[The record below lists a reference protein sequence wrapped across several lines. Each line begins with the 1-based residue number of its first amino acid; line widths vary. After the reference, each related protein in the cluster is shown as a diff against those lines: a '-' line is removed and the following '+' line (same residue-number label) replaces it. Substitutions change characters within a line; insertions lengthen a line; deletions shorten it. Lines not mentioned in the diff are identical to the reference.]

1 MAEAYR
7 AMTSTPVNRHIRR
20 ILALAF
26 WLLLWQLCALKVG
39 KELILPGP
47 FAVVR
52 ALIALASQSAFWIN
66 TVTTIIRIISGYLLG
81 VITAVIL
88 AVLTCRF
95 AVADTLIS
103 PVIRV
108 VRATPVASFIILA
121 LLWMGK
127 SNVPVLMAMLM
138 VIPVVWENI
147 TAQYRATDKNLIEM
161 AQAYRLSDWKKFRY
175 IYVPS
180 AFPGFLSGC
189 LTAMGLA
196 WKSGIAA
203 EVLSQPKVAIGSNL
217 YYSKLYLETPELF
230 AWTAVVVILSM
241 LIEKIIRFLLFRG
254 VSHENK

>member
-1 MAEAYR
+1 
-7 AMTSTPVNRHIRR
+7 MTSTRVNRRLR
-20 ILALAF
+20 KILALAF
-26 WLLLWQLCALKVG
+26 WLLVWQLCAMKVG
-39 KELILPGP
+39 KELILPSP

-52 ALIALASQSAFWIN
+52 ALAVLAGQTDFWLN
-66 TVTTIIRIISGYLLG
+66 TVTTIVRIISGYLLG
-81 VITAVIL
+81 VISAVIL

-95 AVADTLIS
+95 EIADTLIS
-103 PVIRV
+103 PIIRV

-127 SNVPVLMAMLM
+127 SNVPVLMSMLM

-147 TAQYRATDKNLIEM
+147 TAQYKATDKNLIEM
-161 AQAYRLSDWKKFRY
+161 AKAYKLSDWKKLRY

-203 EVLSQPKVAIGSNL
+203 EVLSQPKAAIGSNL

-241 LIEKIIRFLLFRG
+241 VIEKLIRFLLFRG
-254 VSHENK
+254 VSREDK